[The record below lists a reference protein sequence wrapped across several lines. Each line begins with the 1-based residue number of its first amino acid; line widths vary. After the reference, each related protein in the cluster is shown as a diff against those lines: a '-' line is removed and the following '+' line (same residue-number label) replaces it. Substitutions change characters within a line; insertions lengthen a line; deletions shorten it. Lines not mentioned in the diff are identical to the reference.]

1 MGEAYRINK
10 KAELVELVN
19 IMAKK
24 KELPKAMSG
33 GIKPLIRAVVATGK
47 VTGKATVRGG
57 KAFKKSF
64 YNTSVKDFL
73 KGNDI
78 KAGVKGFARGV
89 KSGIKTEKAKA
100 AMQESIPFKVFYD
113 KAIKTTE
120 DGTHV
125 PIEQGAIGYW
135 NGMYVALLE
144 RVK

>member
-1 MGEAYRINK
+1 MKILQKILYEDLQKIFWPFLAFWFLALIS
-10 KAELVELVN
+10 ED
-19 IMAKK
+19 
-24 KELPKAMSG
+24 LPKIDVYFFDGEHDLESQFDAFNH
-33 GIKPLIRAVVATGK
+33 IHEALADICVV
-47 VTGKATVRGG
+47 VIDD
-57 KAFKKSF
+57 
-64 YNTSVKDFL
+64 YNFQSVQE
-73 KGNDI
+73 G
-78 KAGVKGFARGV
+78 
-89 KSGIKTEKAKA
+89 TEKAKA